1 MCDRLENIEK
11 ALERIEQKLDSVDK
25 KCDKVTDHATFV
37 EGVYETIRAPLS
49 FITGY
54 VASYMPSSMTD
65 GTKNKTLLPPLT
77 VENGPSKVGK

>member
-11 ALERIEQKLDSVDK
+11 ALQRLERKLDTVDK

-54 VASYMPSSMTD
+54 VASYMPSMTD
-65 GTKNKTLLPPLT
+65 DTQNKTLLPPLT